1 MHSVSANGSDGH
13 AASPSSDGHVRERQ
27 NRGVKLTLKCAAPKC
42 QQRLLALHVNG
53 TAVIDMILPCPKC
66 KNLSS
71 FEWTFEG
78 VSTYLLAPNPR
89 GEDASAAAT
98 ADAAGIAAFVA
109 ERRT

>member
-1 MHSVSANGSDGH
+1 MSENGQNGH
-13 AASPSSDGHVRERQ
+13 TRPSPDGHVRERQ

-66 KNLSS
+66 KSLSS

-89 GEDASAAAT
+89 GDEEQSDGGS
-98 ADAAGIAAFVA
+98 IAPLVVGRGSIKA
-109 ERRT
+109 